1 MKKIFN
7 KEKILKLF
15 TNKKF
20 IILFL
25 LVIFSLIILSIF
37 PCNLARLIFDVY
49 FVIATLIMHLNA
61 VQPCMDLKK
70 GKQKLK

>member
-25 LVIFSLIILSIF
+25 LVILSLIIFSVF
-37 PCNLARLIFDVY
+37 PCNLVRLIFDVY
-49 FVIATLIMHLNA
+49 FVIATLIFYFAHLH
-61 VQPCMDLKK
+61 K
-70 GKQKLK
+70 